1 MLANPHPANMEIV
14 CDTNG
19 FICNFWRSV
28 KADPDQTAYYADY
41 PSIHQDLTARHKWLK
56 LWGMQHS
63 ATLCDDPEWFDCK
76 AAGWWVWGMSLWIG
90 GEWCDLNQKNNVASR
105 PFVVNKGGNGQGV
118 GNVAG
123 RPFVLNK
130 GNSGR
135 GVNAGDKS
143 IAVSIKSGGKG
154 VSVQTYDKRPLVKIS
169 GSGDGVS
176 VQQRDQIP
184 TVHEWSGGSGV
195 SAQAMKD
202 RRPLI
207 EPSGGGVGVSVQ
219 GKDRIPLVQ
228 PSGSGVGV
236 STQVQAVTDKI
247 PFVHN
252 GGAGQGVSKQVKSLR
267 LSDWFNDLANRLHN
281 VIVLNRDWTSAV
293 TPTILADTATSPE
306 KTRAVFLDPPYRT
319 KDREKNIYQS
329 DTDGTSDDTAVKA
342 FEWAVKHGKHEN
354 YRIAYCCSKND
365 FDVPDGWTVLERS
378 FGGIRKEDRQHKT
391 DIIMFS
397 PYCHKED
404 LLI

>member
-1 MLANPHPANMEIV
+1 MARLKAPFPYYGGKRRVADEVWEHFGVVERYIEPFAGSLAVLLANPHPANMEVV
-14 CDTNG
+14 CDTSG

-28 KADPDQTAYYADY
+28 KNDPEQTAYYADY

-63 ATLCDDPEWFDCK
+63 ATLCDEPEWYDCK

-90 GEWCDLNQKNNVASR
+90 GEWCDLNQKGNVASR

-154 VSVQTYDKRPLVKIS
+154 VSVQTSDKRPLVKTS
-169 GSGDGVS
+169 GS
-176 VQQRDQIP
+176 
-184 TVHEWSGGSGV
+184 GSGV
-195 SAQAMKD
+195 SVLARRD
-202 RRPLI
+202 RMPI
-207 EPSGGGVGVSVQ
+207 
-219 GKDRIPLVQ
+219 VQ

-236 STQVQAVTDKI
+236 S
-247 PFVHN
+247 
-252 GGAGQGVSKQVKSLR
+252 KQVESLR
-267 LSDWFNDLANRLHN
+267 LSDWFNELATRLHN

-293 TPTILADTATSPE
+293 TPTILADTETSPN
-306 KTRAVFLDPPYRT
+306 KIRAVFLDPPYRIE
-319 KDREKNIYQS
+319 DRETNIYQS

-342 FEWAVKHGKHEN
+342 YEWAVKHGKHEN

-365 FDVPDGWTVLERS
+365 FDVPEGWTVLERS

-397 PYCHKED
+397 PHCHKED